1 MGSALPADTVASDT
15 PTQVYRKH
23 FPQSSLT
30 GLTDPG
36 WMIAYLTMRSFDL
49 NHQTLKELLPINVRA
64 LSGLPRRERS
74 GQSRFFSGAV
84 SIGAFEVSRCREG
97 RGDPPMGFQSAQK
110 I

>member
-23 FPQSSLT
+23 FPQPSLT

-49 NHQTLKELLPINVRA
+49 NHQTLKELLPINALLLTDLVGVELLIVRKVRHIVGVTLRLQRA
-64 LSGLPRRERS
+64 PTGPS
-74 GQSRFFSGAV
+74 
-84 SIGAFEVSRCREG
+84 C
-97 RGDPPMGFQSAQK
+97 
-110 I
+110 